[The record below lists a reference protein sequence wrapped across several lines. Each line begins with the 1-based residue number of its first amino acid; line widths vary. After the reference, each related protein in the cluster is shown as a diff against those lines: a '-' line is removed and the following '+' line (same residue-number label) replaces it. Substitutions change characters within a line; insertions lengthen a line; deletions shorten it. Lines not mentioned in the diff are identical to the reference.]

1 MSKSAMH
8 AKMAKLR
15 AMRGKGRKSMHTMDM
30 SSPGMGMMMDGGR
43 RRRKRMS
50 KKAKKAMMEM
60 EAMEKGGRRR
70 RTGRTRRIMTN
81 Y

>member
-43 RRRKRMS
+43 RRRRRRMS
-50 KKAKKAMMEM
+50 KKAKMEM
-60 EAMEKGGRRR
+60 EAMAAEKGGRRR